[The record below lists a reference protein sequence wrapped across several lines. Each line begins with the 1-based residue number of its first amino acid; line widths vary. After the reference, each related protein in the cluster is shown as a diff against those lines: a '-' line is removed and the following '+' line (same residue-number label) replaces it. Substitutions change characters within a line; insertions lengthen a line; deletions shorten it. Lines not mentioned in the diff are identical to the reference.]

1 MGLNSLIQK
10 RNMLNGET
18 LADGVFNVNPR
29 SNRDICAVTSVVKL
43 VDRKVV
49 KIQCHTVLESSY
61 FNRRLF
67 VFSMQFMSWWINK
80 RWIPFKGSDG
90 KVN

>member
-1 MGLNSLIQK
+1 MHSAEW
-10 RNMLNGET
+10 NGET

-29 SNRDICAVTSVVKL
+29 SNRDVCPVGNVVKL

-49 KIQCHTVLESSY
+49 KIQCHTVLECSY
-61 FNRRLF
+61 FNRRFF

-80 RWIPFKGSDG
+80 RWSQFKGSDG